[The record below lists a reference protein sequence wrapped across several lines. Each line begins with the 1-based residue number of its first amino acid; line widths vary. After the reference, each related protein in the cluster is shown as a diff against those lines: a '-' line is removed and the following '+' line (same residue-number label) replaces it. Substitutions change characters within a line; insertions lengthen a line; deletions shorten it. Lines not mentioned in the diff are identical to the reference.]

1 MKLTNHELSLLADS
15 VHWELDF
22 MQSKGWHMSPRAK
35 ALQALQKKVYAFVD
49 EHEEDSDW
57 KPVTRN
63 TRASASGRLIKCP
76 HCGHENR
83 VYHFSWCAV
92 TCQGCRRMVD
102 KYDFTTPTK

>member
-15 VHWELDF
+15 VHWELGF
-22 MQSKGWHMSPRAK
+22 MQSKGWDLSLRYK
-35 ALQALQKKVYAFVD
+35 TLQALQKKVYAFVD
-49 EHEEDSDW
+49 EQEGDPNW
-57 KPVTRN
+57 KPVTRH

-102 KYDFTTPTK
+102 KYDFTTPAK

>member
-1 MKLTNHELSLLADS
+1 
-15 VHWELDF
+15 

-35 ALQALQKKVYAFVD
+35 TLQALQKKVYAFVD
-49 EHEEDSDW
+49 EREEDSDW

-63 TRASASGRLIKCP
+63 TRARASGRLIKCP